1 MVAVGASIDRSLVG
15 RDEELSEIEA
25 ALGRGRPGAL
35 LEGDPGIGKTALW
48 IAGAETA
55 RDRGACVLQT
65 RPGETERRLSY
76 SALDDLLSAELD
88 EVLPHVPPP
97 RRRALEVALLRADDP
112 DAAPDPRGVS
122 VAVLEFVRW
131 LARDRPVV
139 VAIDDL
145 QWLDPGSARVLT
157 FALRRLEPGD
167 AAVLATRRAGPDPTP
182 EPLLRT
188 LDERSVTRLMLRPL
202 EITAIETIIRQQLGV
217 RLSRPARRQVFE
229 LSGGNPLFAVELAR
243 AHGAEPPWSAGA
255 ELPDRLASA
264 IRRRVGAF
272 AAPVREVLCAAALT
286 QQPTVRILASVTA
299 RTDTEVLD
307 AALAAERAGVAVFG
321 DGRGAEMVGFRHP
334 LFRSA
339 AAELLPP
346 ARVRALH
353 RAYARVV
360 DDPEELGRHLAAS
373 AAGPDDDV
381 AAALD
386 VASRHA
392 RGRGALDAAAELS
405 ELAARFT
412 PDVNEGH
419 RARRTIAA
427 AVSLFDA
434 GDRCAA
440 EGHLRSRLDAFPP
453 GVQRAKANTALAI
466 MCWNDLVHGDELL
479 DRAEREMGGDP
490 RIRANVLVTRAW
502 VEAYGR
508 SLERAAACAVEAV
521 HLADRHGIPVV
532 RGAFAALAWA
542 RLLQGRDAS
551 EALER
556 GLALGDGYVRADQ
569 CTPRLSAAMGRRWVG
584 DFITAREL
592 LEAEAETISATGAET
607 SLLEVLGPLAEILW
621 RLGDWSAASSSL
633 RLAQDLADDVGVTPS
648 REAQWSH
655 VAALLAAGRGRVEEA
670 LDIARRGV
678 AAARSVGDRFSE
690 AHNHAALVLGQL
702 VADNASAAIASFE
715 RARWLVRELGVHEV
729 GVLGVMGDGIEAL
742 ATAGDRDELVAV
754 VADLESASLGARPWA
769 AADAAR
775 GRAFLLEG
783 EDAETEMAKAADAY
797 VELAMP
803 LEAARCELWLGTW
816 LRRRRQQRRA
826 REALVHAKEA
836 FERLGAA
843 PWEAR
848 AASELSRIGGRP
860 AAPTE
865 LTAAERQVALLVTE
879 GLTNSDIAAR
889 LHLSTRTV
897 EAHLSHAYVKF
908 GVRSRAALVAKVRP
922 N

>member
-1 MVAVGASIDRSLVG
+1 
-15 RDEELSEIEA
+15 
-25 ALGRGRPGAL
+25 
-35 LEGDPGIGKTALW
+35 
-48 IAGAETA
+48 
-55 RDRGACVLQT
+55 
-65 RPGETERRLSY
+65 
-76 SALDDLLSAELD
+76 
-88 EVLPHVPPP
+88 
-97 RRRALEVALLRADDP
+97 
-112 DAAPDPRGVS
+112 
-122 VAVLEFVRW
+122 
-131 LARDRPVV
+131 
-139 VAIDDL
+139 
-145 QWLDPGSARVLT
+145 
-157 FALRRLEPGD
+157 
-167 AAVLATRRAGPDPTP
+167 
-182 EPLLRT
+182 
-188 LDERSVTRLMLRPL
+188 
-202 EITAIETIIRQQLGV
+202 
-217 RLSRPARRQVFE
+217 
-229 LSGGNPLFAVELAR
+229 
-243 AHGAEPPWSAGA
+243 
-255 ELPDRLASA
+255 
-264 IRRRVGAF
+264 
-272 AAPVREVLCAAALT
+272 
-286 QQPTVRILASVTA
+286 
-299 RTDTEVLD
+299 
-307 AALAAERAGVAVFG
+307 
-321 DGRGAEMVGFRHP
+321 
-334 LFRSA
+334 
-339 AAELLPP
+339 
-346 ARVRALH
+346 
-353 RAYARVV
+353 
-360 DDPEELGRHLAAS
+360 
-373 AAGPDDDV
+373 
-381 AAALD
+381 
-386 VASRHA
+386 
-392 RGRGALDAAAELS
+392 
-405 ELAARFT
+405 
-412 PDVNEGH
+412 
-419 RARRTIAA
+419 
-427 AVSLFDA
+427 
-434 GDRCAA
+434 
-440 EGHLRSRLDAFPP
+440 
-453 GVQRAKANTALAI
+453 

-479 DRAEREMGGDP
+479 ARAERETGGDP
-490 RIRANVLVTRAW
+490 SIRANVLAARAW

-508 SLERAAACAVEAV
+508 SLERAATCAGEAV

-532 RGAFAALAWA
+532 RGAVAALAWA

-584 DFITAREL
+584 DLITAREL